1 MVVLPAGLL
10 LGIFFAWIQSLLHAE
25 AETRF
30 NELQAES
37 SKRLEEVKALTA
49 ENARLCAEIQRLDE
63 LMEQGNADNVDES
76 VYNEAAWTPA
86 GDFRI
91 YHYCPCEYCCG
102 KKPLPAM

>member
-10 LGIFFAWIQSLLHAE
+10 LGLFFAWVQSSLHAE
-25 AETRF
+25 DEARF

-37 SKRLEEVKALTA
+37 SNRLEEVNALIA
-49 ENARLCAEIQRLDE
+49 ENARLRADLDE
-63 LMEQGNADNVDES
+63 WNAMAELVID
-76 VYNEAAWTPA
+76 ARTKAWMPA

-102 KKPLPAM
+102 KKPGIIPGRSA